1 MVEVVTGEAR
11 VMFADNSAPPSV
23 KVIFAFSWFGQME
36 ECIRQRVYIET
47 TIPSFYY
54 EVRTEPEMIARRNWT
69 RAWWDSRRQGY
80 QLVTSVAVVDES
92 QAGTFPNQD
101 QALALLIDISLVPVE
116 PAIIEIVETYI
127 QRMVMPRDP
136 TGDALHL
143 ALASYHKCDF
153 LLTWNVQ
160 HLANA
165 NKFSHIRRIN
175 ALLGLFI
182 PALVTPLELL
192 A

>member
-1 MVEVVTGEAR
+1 MVGQ
-11 VMFADNSAPPSV
+11 SPPRLPAGDQCGS
-23 KVIFAFSWFGQME
+23 
-36 ECIRQRVYIET
+36 
-47 TIPSFYY
+47 
-54 EVRTEPEMIARRNWT
+54 ARRI
-69 RAWWDSRRQGY
+69 
-80 QLVTSVAVVDES
+80 
-92 QAGTFPNQD
+92 AGRHLSHQRP
-101 QALALLIDISLVPVE
+101 ALALLADILLLPVE

-165 NKFSHIRRIN
+165 NKFAHIRRIN
-175 ALLGLFI
+175 VLLDLFT

>member
-1 MVEVVTGEAR
+1 MAES
-11 VMFADNSAPPSV
+11 MP
-23 KVIFAFSWFGQME
+23 
-36 ECIRQRVYIET
+36 QRVYIET
-47 TIPSFYY
+47 TIPSFYH
-54 EVRTEPEMIARRNWT
+54 EVRTEPEMVARRNWT
-69 RAWWDSRRQGY
+69 RTWRDHRRQAY
-80 QLVTSVAVVDES
+80 QLVTSVAVLDEL
-92 QAGTFPNQD
+92 QAGTFPNKD
-101 QALALLIDISLVPVE
+101 HALTLLTEVPFVPVE
-116 PAIIEIVETYI
+116 STIIEIVETYI

-160 HLANA
+160 HLANV
-165 NKFSHIRRIN
+165 NKFAHIRRVN
-175 ALLGLFI
+175 ALLSLFT

>member
-1 MVEVVTGEAR
+1 
-11 VMFADNSAPPSV
+11 
-23 KVIFAFSWFGQME
+23 ME
-36 ECIRQRVYIET
+36 ESIRQRVYIET

-69 RAWWDSRRQGY
+69 RAGCDSRRQAF
-80 QLVTSVAVVDES
+80 QLVTSVAVVDELH
-92 QAGTFPNQD
+92 AGTFPNQD
-101 QALALLIDISLVPVE
+101 QALALLTDISLVPVE

-153 LLTWNVQ
+153 LSTWNGQ
-160 HLANA
+160 
-165 NKFSHIRRIN
+165 R
-175 ALLGLFI
+175 
-182 PALVTPLELL
+182 
-192 A
+192 

>member
-1 MVEVVTGEAR
+1 MIAESMV
-11 VMFADNSAPPSV
+11 
-23 KVIFAFSWFGQME
+23 
-36 ECIRQRVYIET
+36 QRVYIET
-47 TIPSFYY
+47 TIPSFYH
-54 EVRTEPEMIARRNWT
+54 EVCTKPEMIARRNWT
-69 RAWWDSRRQGY
+69 RTWWDDRRHAY
-80 QLVTSVAVVDES
+80 LLVTSEAVIDEL
-92 QAGTFPNQD
+92 QAGTFPNKD
-101 QALALLIDISLVPVE
+101 QALALLAAIRLVPVE

-136 TGDALHL
+136 AGDALHL

-165 NKFSHIRRIN
+165 NKFAHIRRVN
-175 ALLGLFI
+175 ALLGLYT

>member
-1 MVEVVTGEAR
+1 VALK
-11 VMFADNSAPPSV
+11 FP
-23 KVIFAFSWFGQME
+23 
-36 ECIRQRVYIET
+36 RVYIET
-47 TIPSFYY
+47 TILSFYY

-69 RAWWDSRRQGY
+69 RDWWDSRRQAY
-80 QLVTSVAVVDES
+80 QLVTSVAVIDEL
-92 QAGTFPNQD
+92 QTGTFPNQD
-101 QALALLIDISLVPVE
+101 QAVALLMDIPLVPVE
-116 PAIIEIVETYI
+116 PAIIELVETYI

-143 ALASYHKCDF
+143 TLASYHKCDF
-153 LLTWNVQ
+153 LLTWSVQ
-160 HLANA
+160 RLASA

>member
-1 MVEVVTGEAR
+1 
-11 VMFADNSAPPSV
+11 
-23 KVIFAFSWFGQME
+23 ME
-36 ECIRQRVYIET
+36 ENSRPRVYIET
-47 TIPSFYY
+47 AIPSFYY
-54 EVRTEPEMIARRNWT
+54 EARTEPEVIARRNWT
-69 RAWWDSRRQGY
+69 RDWWDSRRQAY
-80 QLVTSVAVVDES
+80 QLVTSVAVIDEL
-92 QAGTFPNQD
+92 QADTFPNQD
-101 QALALLIDISLVPVE
+101 QAIAFLMDISLVPVE

-175 ALLGLFI
+175 TLLGLFT
-182 PALVTPLELL
+182 PGLLTPLELL

>member
-1 MVEVVTGEAR
+1 VVEVVTGEAR
-11 VMFADNSAPPSV
+11 VMFPENSAPTSV
-23 KVIFAFSWFGQME
+23 KVTSPFSWFGQME
-36 ECIRQRVYIET
+36 ENIRQRVYIET

-69 RAWWDSRRQGY
+69 RAWWDSRRQAY
-80 QLVTSVAVVDES
+80 QLVTSVAVVDEL
-92 QAGTFPNQD
+92 QAGRFPNQD
-101 QALALLIDISLVPVE
+101 QVLALLIDISLVPVE

-175 ALLGLFI
+175 ALLGLFT

>member
-1 MVEVVTGEAR
+1 
-11 VMFADNSAPPSV
+11 
-23 KVIFAFSWFGQME
+23 ME
-36 ECIRQRVYIET
+36 ENIRQSVYIET
-47 TIPSFYY
+47 TIPSFHY

-69 RAWWDSRRQGY
+69 RDWWDSRRQAY
-80 QLVTSVAVVDES
+80 QLVTSVAVVDEL

-136 TGDALHL
+136 TVDALHL

-165 NKFSHIRRIN
+165 NKFAHIRRVN
-175 ALLGLFI
+175 ALLGLFT